1 MTQRLQQ
8 AGRALAAAVLASTF
22 TVASAATGSAQAS
35 APQVGGAT
43 APVPMPGGPAT
54 PASAA
59 VSTTPTADPNAP
71 PPGYVIGADDV
82 LTIRVW
88 QDEKMSGDVLVRPDG
103 KVTLALVNDIQAAGL
118 TPDQFRLALTA
129 AAEKFIEGP
138 TVNVTVKQINSRRI
152 YVQGAVNKP
161 GPYQLS
167 GRMDVLQMLAMA
179 GGLTEYADKGNIGIF
194 RTENGKQVR
203 YRFNWDE
210 VNDGKRLQQNIEL
223 KVGDTIVVKE

>member
-1 MTQRLQQ
+1 MTQRLRH
-8 AGRALAAAVLASTF
+8 AGRPLVAAVLAT
-22 TVASAATGSAQAS
+22 TLTMALTATASAQTPAPQAGGSAA
-35 APQVGGAT
+35 APMPAGT
-43 APVPMPGGPAT
+43 APPP
-54 PASAA
+54 
-59 VSTTPTADPNAP
+59 ADPNAP
-71 PPGYVIGADDV
+71 PPGYVIGADDL
-82 LTIRVW
+82 LTIKVW

-118 TPDQFRLALTA
+118 TPDQFRLALTT

-138 TVNVTVKQINSRRI
+138 TVNVTVKQINSRKVYI
-152 YVQGAVNKP
+152 QGAVNKP

-167 GRMDVLQMLAMA
+167 GRMDVLQMLSMA

-203 YRFNWDE
+203 YRFNWNE
-210 VNDGKRLQQNIEL
+210 VVDGKRLQQNIEL